1 MEQKRIFCDQKL
13 PPLSSRHQ
21 WFIAQDL
28 ESDTHIFYT
37 IDNQQYHYQ
46 CRINELRGRLIRACF
61 HGWMILSN
69 RPDNALWFLWNPLT
83 SKLIRLPPLFR
94 KEEHLHECCLSAPPD
109 AQGSVLLLITHS
121 LPTIVFCRLDR
132 KRKKLKWT
140 EMSYAKQLKSIGG
153 TNDCLLDS
161 PTCCN
166 GKVYVMAWLHHD
178 PCVLLVDIVV
188 KGKEVVIKLFVQT
201 PHHSYNH
208 CHFYKGIAVS
218 HTILKGSCTELFYI
232 VVGIEDET
240 RKTVNAVHLFT
251 LDMTSMKWE
260 KMVDIKDATFFLDL
274 AGDQEYSSC
283 YYSSVMH
290 SELEGY
296 VHILGESG
304 KIIYSFNPKD
314 GTMSVSS
321 MPRVVLESQASRC
334 AMLEWRLDTDHGES
348 KQEGDYKDTQIVVK
362 PVKCG
367 NNDFDCFIGE
377 SRLLNMPIHI
387 LQMIMELCIGIEYIR
402 FRATCKLC
410 RLAAPPIQCNSKT
423 TLRRLQMYSF
433 VSPWLMVLDNDLD
446 IITFIDPIHNE
457 RYFIRTPQELNGDYQ
472 IFYSSFPTF
481 CGRVVYALCNNER
494 VDSFRD
500 MTEADNYSW
509 ESVVGKAPRNRCKSP
524 AQYYLSSCDQHILLV
539 IVGEFGESV
548 EVFEVNESTYEW
560 EKIDGLGKHMI
571 YISDTSCICL
581 EAKSPEMGNKIYFP
595 RLSYDNGMKIVF
607 YSLET
612 SRYHI
617 FDDKNFQKSLGQDLL
632 RTKYQCYS
640 HTWIEPSWS

>member
-1 MEQKRIFCDQKL
+1 MEQKHIFCDQKL

-28 ESDTHIFYT
+28 ESDTQIFYT
-37 IDNQQYHYQ
+37 IDHNQQYHYQ

-69 RPDNALWFLWNPLT
+69 RPDNALWSLWNPLT

-94 KEEHLHECCLSAPPD
+94 KQEHLHECCLSAPPD
-109 AQGSVLLLITHS
+109 AQGSVLLLVTHS

-178 PCVLLVDIVV
+178 PSVLLVDIAV
-188 KGKEVVIKLFVQT
+188 KGNEVVIKLMPFVQT
-201 PHHSYNH
+201 PHFSYNH
-208 CHFYKGIAVS
+208 CPFYKAFSVN

-240 RKTVNAVHLFT
+240 RKTVNGVHLFT

-274 AGDQEYSSC
+274 AGDQHYSSC

-290 SELEGY
+290 LELEGY

-304 KIIYSFNPKD
+304 KIIYSFNAKD

-321 MPRVVLESQASRC
+321 MPRVVLESQTSRC

-362 PVKCG
+362 PVQCD

-377 SRLLNMPIHI
+377 SHLLNMPIHI

-433 VSPWLMVLDNDLD
+433 VSPWLMVLDNDRD

-457 RYFIRTPQELNGDYQ
+457 RYVIRTPQELNDDYQ
-472 IFYSSFPTF
+472 IFYSRYGWLLMGKSMHGTQLAFFNPFTGNILSFQ
-481 CGRVVYALCNNER
+481 
-494 VDSFRD
+494 
-500 MTEADNYSW
+500 
-509 ESVVGKAPRNRCKSP
+509 PRF
-524 AQYYLSSCDQHILLV
+524 A
-539 IVGEFGESV
+539 
-548 EVFEVNESTYEW
+548 
-560 EKIDGLGKHMI
+560 
-571 YISDTSCICL
+571 
-581 EAKSPEMGNKIYFP
+581 
-595 RLSYDNGMKIVF
+595 
-607 YSLET
+607 
-612 SRYHI
+612 
-617 FDDKNFQKSLGQDLL
+617 
-632 RTKYQCYS
+632 
-640 HTWIEPSWS
+640 